1 MASFVSIEERDLAN
15 QHFDRGLSFDIRGKI
30 DLAIT
35 EMLEAVKCDPGFA
48 EAYNKL
54 GDYYQKKGQMNRAID
69 MYLKSIEL
77 KPDVENSHFDLGSA
91 YGHVGR
97 YDEALTEL
105 DRALSM
111 DPEHYE
117 IYARRGYVKLEL
129 SLYDEAI
136 NDLKLALVKDPSDL
150 MARFTLGRALLKKDR
165 TVEAHQQFDKVVEH
179 YESLIRIKDRY
190 AEGHFYIGRCHFF
203 TGKAEKALPF
213 LLKAVEF
220 DTDEIDY
227 HFSFGLL
234 YSDADAFSAVAE
246 AYQATGDRAKAR
258 DFLAKALELEPQNER
273 LLGFQA
279 RLG

>member
-1 MASFVSIEERDLAN
+1 MASFVSIEDRDLAN

-30 DLAIT
+30 DQAIT
-35 EMLEAVKCDPGFA
+35 EMLEAVKCDPCFA

-54 GDYYQKKGQMNRAID
+54 GDYYQKKGQMKKAIE
-69 MYLKSIEL
+69 MYQKSIEL

-97 YDEALTEL
+97 YDEALAEL
-105 DRALSM
+105 DRALQM

-136 NDLKLALVKDPSDL
+136 SDLKLALVKDPSDL

-165 TVEAHQQFDKVVEH
+165 AVDAHQQFEKVVEH
-179 YESLIRIKDRY
+179 YESLVRIKDRY
-190 AEGHFYIGRCHFF
+190 AEGHYYIGRCHFF
-203 TGKAEKALPF
+203 MGKPEKALPF

-234 YSDADAFSAVAE
+234 YSDADAFFAVAE
-246 AYQATGDRAKAR
+246 AYHATGEQRRAR
-258 DFLAKALELEPQNER
+258 EFLTKALELEPQNER
-273 LLGFQA
+273 FLSFQS
-279 RLG
+279 RIG